1 MICRHDDVAEW
12 DGGAWGQEQCLDEI
26 NGDCSQRKEAS

>member
-12 DGGAWGQEQCLDEI
+12 DGGAWGKKQCLVEI
-26 NGDCSQRKEAS
+26 NGNSSQGEKAS